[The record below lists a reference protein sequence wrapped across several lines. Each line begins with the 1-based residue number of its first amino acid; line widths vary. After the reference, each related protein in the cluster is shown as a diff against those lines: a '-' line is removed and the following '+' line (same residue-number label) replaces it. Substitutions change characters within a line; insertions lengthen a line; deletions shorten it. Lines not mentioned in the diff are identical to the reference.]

1 MNEQDITKERI
12 QHVTDSV
19 TGQSLLDLPLLNK
32 GTAFSIKE
40 RHDLGLMGL
49 LPPRVETIEEQVE
62 RCYESFKLEPTNLDK
77 HIFLRELQDTNE
89 TLFYRL
95 VLDYIVEMLPIIYTP
110 VVGEACQKFSHIYR
124 RPRGLFISYPERDD
138 MDEILANCALDNV
151 EAIVVTDGERIL
163 GLGDQGAGGMG
174 IPVGKLSLYT
184 AIGGIDPTTTLP
196 IMLDVGTNNQD
207 RLKDPNY
214 IGWRHERIT
223 GDDYDNFIETF
234 VSAIMKAF
242 PDVLLQFE
250 DFASR
255 NASPILAKYRDR
267 LCTFNDDIQGT
278 AAVTTGTILAA
289 AALTGRNLDDHRIV
303 MLGAGSAGIGISNQL
318 VATMVA
324 TGMSEAEARS
334 RFFVIDSHGL
344 IHDGRS
350 GLAPYKVPFEQ
361 KLADLA
367 DWERAE
373 GDEISFADTVKNAQP
388 TILVGVT
395 GQPGVFTEE
404 IVREMASHC
413 DRPIIFPLSN
423 PTSRCEADPQDL
435 INWTEGKAIMATG
448 SPFDPVH
455 YDGRDF
461 PIAQCN
467 NSYIF
472 PAMGL
477 GVRAANARRVSD
489 EMFMAAAIALKEFSP
504 AMKDPQGDLLPPL
517 EDLRKLA
524 RHIAIAVAKKAQGQ
538 GLADKTSPEEIER
551 RVDEKMWQPSYPTL
565 VRNK

>member
-1 MNEQDITKERI
+1 MNDQKRNLT
-12 QHVTDSV
+12 VPDSL
-19 TGQSLLDLPLLNK
+19 TGQALLDMPLLNK
-32 GTAFSIKE
+32 GTAFSEDE
-40 RHDLGLMGL
+40 RHELGLMGL
-49 LPPRVETIEEQVE
+49 LPPHVETIQEQVE
-62 RCYESFKLEPTNLDK
+62 RCYESFQLEPTNLEK
-77 HIFLRELQDTNE
+77 HIYLRGLQDTNE

-95 VLDYIVEMLPIIYTP
+95 VLDYIAEMLPIIYTP
-110 VVGEACQKFSHIYR
+110 VVGEACQQFSEIYR
-124 RPRGLFISYPERDD
+124 RPRGLFISYPEREQ
-138 MDEILANCALDNV
+138 MDEILSNCALDDV
-151 EAIVVTDGERIL
+151 EVIVVTDGERIL

-196 IMLDVGTNNQD
+196 ITLDVGTNNHD
-207 RLKDPNY
+207 RLEDPNY
-214 IGWRHERIT
+214 IGWRNERIT
-223 GDDYDNFIETF
+223 GDDYDKFIETF
-234 VSAIMKAF
+234 VTAIQKAF
-242 PDVLLQFE
+242 PNVLLQFE

-255 NASPILAKYRDR
+255 HASPILAKYRDR

-289 AALTGRNLDDHRIV
+289 AAATGKKLDDHRIV

-324 TGMSEAEARS
+324 TGMDEEEARS

-344 IHDGRS
+344 IHDGRT
-350 GLAPYKVPFEQ
+350 GLAPYKIPFQQ
-361 KLADLA
+361 KLTDLA
-367 DWERAE
+367 GWDRAA
-373 GDEISFADTVKNAQP
+373 GDEISFEDTVKNAKP

-395 GQPGVFTEE
+395 GQPGVFTEQ
-404 IVREMASHC
+404 VVKEMAAHC

-435 INWTEGKAIMATG
+435 ITWTEGKAIMATG
-448 SPFDPVH
+448 SPFAPVV
-455 YDGRDF
+455 YEGQEY

-477 GVRAANARRVSD
+477 GVLAVGANRVTD

-504 AMKDPQGDLLPPL
+504 AVKNPQGELLPPL
-517 EDLRKLA
+517 SDLRKLA
-524 RHIAIAVAKKAQGQ
+524 RHIAIAVATKAQEQ
-538 GLADKTSPEEIER
+538 GIAEKTSEQEIEQ
-551 RVDEKMWQPSYPTL
+551 RVDAKMWHPIYPTIH
-565 VRNK
+565 RQK

>member
-1 MNEQDITKERI
+1 MTKQQSARERI
-12 QHVTDSV
+12 VARNL
-19 TGQSLLDLPLLNK
+19 TGQELLDMPLLNK
-32 GTAFSIKE
+32 GTAFSEQE
-40 RHDLGLMGL
+40 RHDFGLVGL
-49 LPPRVETIEEQVE
+49 LPPHVEDIEQQVK
-62 RCYESFKLEPTNLDK
+62 RCYLSFQLEPTNLDK
-77 HIFLRELQDTNE
+77 HIFLRSLQDTNE

-95 VLDYIVEMLPIIYTP
+95 VLNYIDEMLPIIFTP
-110 VVGEACQKFSHIYR
+110 VVGEACQKFSQIYR
-124 RPRGLFISYPERDD
+124 RPRGIFIAYPERHC
-138 MDEILANCALDNV
+138 MREMLSNCGLKKV
-151 EAIVVTDGERIL
+151 QAIVVTDGERIL

-207 RLKDPNY
+207 RLNDPKY
-214 IGWRHERIT
+214 IGWRNERIT
-223 GDDYDNFIETF
+223 GDEYNQFIEDF
-234 VSAIMKAF
+234 VVAVMEAF

-250 DFASR
+250 DFASK

-289 AALTGRNLDDHRIV
+289 AAATGKPLDEHRIV

-324 TGMSEAEARS
+324 TGMSEADARA

-344 IHDGRS
+344 IHDGRTN
-350 GLAPYKVPFEQ
+350 LAPYKIPFQQ
-361 KLADLA
+361 KLADLK
-367 DWERAE
+367 DWETE
-373 GDEISFADTVKNAQP
+373 SDGEISFAETVQNAHP
-388 TILVGVT
+388 TIMVGVT
-395 GQPGVFTEE
+395 GQPGVFTES
-404 IVREMASHC
+404 IIRDMASHC
-413 DRPIIFPLSN
+413 ERPIIFPLSN

-435 INWTEGKAIMATG
+435 IEWTNGTAIMATG

-455 YDGRDF
+455 FEGKAF

-477 GVRAANARRVSD
+477 GVLASGANRVTD
-489 EMFMAAAIALKEFSP
+489 EMFMVAAIALKEFSP
-504 AMKDPQGDLLPPL
+504 VVTDPNGELLPPL
-517 EDLRKLA
+517 TDLRRLA
-524 RHIAIAVAKKAQGQ
+524 RHIAIAVGMKAQEQ
-538 GLADKTSPEEIER
+538 GLAPKTDREKLEAL
-551 RVDEKMWQPSYPTL
+551 VDEKMWQPEYPLL
-565 VRNK
+565 VRSEN

>member
-1 MNEQDITKERI
+1 MNELDNTQERTQVI
-12 QHVTDSV
+12 PDSV
-19 TGQSLLDLPLLNK
+19 SGQALLDLPLLNK
-32 GTAFSIKE
+32 GTAFTVEE
-40 RHDLGLMGL
+40 RHALGLMGL
-49 LPPRVETIEEQVE
+49 LPPHVETIEQQVE

-95 VLDYIVEMLPIIYTP
+95 VLDYIDEMLPIIYTP

-124 RPRGLFISYPERDD
+124 RPRGLFISYPEREH
-138 MDEILANCALDNV
+138 MDEILSNCALDKV

-207 RLKDPNY
+207 RLEDPNY

-223 GDDYDNFIETF
+223 GDDYDQFIEDF
-234 VSAIMKAF
+234 VTAIMKAF
-242 PDVLLQFE
+242 PNVLLQFE

-255 NASPILAKYRDR
+255 HASPILAKYRDR

-289 AALTGRNLDDHRIV
+289 AAATGRELDDHRIV

-318 VATMVA
+318 VATMVS

-344 IHDGRS
+344 IHDGRTD
-350 GLAPYKVPFEQ
+350 LAPYKVPFQQ
-361 KLADLA
+361 KLANLA
-367 DWERAE
+367 DWKRAP
-373 GDEISFADTVKNAQP
+373 GDEISFEDTVKNAHP

-395 GQPGVFTEE
+395 GQPGVFTKEV
-404 IVREMASHC
+404 ILEMASHC
-413 DRPIIFPLSN
+413 ERPIIFPLSN

-448 SPFDPVH
+448 SPFAPVH

-477 GVRAANARRVSD
+477 GVLASKATRVTD
-489 EMFMAAAIALKEFSP
+489 EMFMVAAIALKEFSP
-504 AMKDPQGDLLPPL
+504 AVKDGAGELLPPL
-517 EDLRKLA
+517 TDLRKLA
-524 RHIAIAVAKKAQGQ
+524 RHIAMAVGRKAQEQ
-538 GLADKTSPEEIER
+538 GVADPISDEELEQ
-551 RVDEKMWQPSYPTL
+551 RVDQKMWRPDYPTL
-565 VRNK
+565 VPSQ

>member
-1 MNEQDITKERI
+1 MNELDNTQERTQVI
-12 QHVTDSV
+12 PDSV
-19 TGQSLLDLPLLNK
+19 SGQALLDLPLLNK
-32 GTAFSIKE
+32 GTAFTVEE
-40 RHDLGLMGL
+40 RHALGLMGL
-49 LPPRVETIEEQVE
+49 LPPHVETIEQQVE

-95 VLDYIVEMLPIIYTP
+95 VLDYIDEMLPIIYTP

-124 RPRGLFISYPERDD
+124 RPRGLFISYPEREH
-138 MDEILANCALDNV
+138 MDEILSNCALDKV

-207 RLKDPNY
+207 RLEDPNY

-223 GDDYDNFIETF
+223 GDDYNQFIEDF
-234 VSAIMKAF
+234 VAAVMRAF
-242 PDVLLQFE
+242 PNVLLQFE

-255 NASPILAKYRDR
+255 HASPILAKYRDR

-289 AALTGRNLDDHRIV
+289 AAATGRELDDHRIV

-318 VATMVA
+318 VATMVS
-324 TGMSEAEARS
+324 TGMSEADARS

-344 IHDGRS
+344 IHDGRTD
-350 GLAPYKVPFEQ
+350 LAPYKVPFQQ

-367 DWERAE
+367 DWKRAP
-373 GDEISFADTVKNAQP
+373 GDEISFEDTVKNAHP

-395 GQPGVFTEE
+395 GQPGVFTKEV
-404 IVREMASHC
+404 ILEMASHC
-413 DRPIIFPLSN
+413 ERPIIFPLSN

-435 INWTEGKAIMATG
+435 INWTKGKAIMATG
-448 SPFDPVH
+448 SPFAPVH
-455 YDGRDF
+455 YEGREF

-477 GVRAANARRVSD
+477 GVLASKATRVTD
-489 EMFMAAAIALKEFSP
+489 EMFMVAAIALKEFSP
-504 AMKDPQGDLLPPL
+504 AVKEGEGELLPPL
-517 EDLRKLA
+517 TDLRKLA
-524 RHIAIAVAKKAQGQ
+524 RHIAMAVGKKAQEQ
-538 GLADKTSPEEIER
+538 GVADPISDEELEQ
-551 RVDEKMWQPSYPTL
+551 RVDQKMWRPDYPTL
-565 VRNK
+565 VRSQ